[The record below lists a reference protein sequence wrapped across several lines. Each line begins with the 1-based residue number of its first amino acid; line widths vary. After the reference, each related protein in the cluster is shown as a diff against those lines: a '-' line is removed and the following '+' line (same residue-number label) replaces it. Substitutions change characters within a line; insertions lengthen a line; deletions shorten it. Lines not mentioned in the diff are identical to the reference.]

1 MANMCTLIWSVT
13 ACVSLVK
20 WWTGPVVSVKTFTV
34 KFVKLKIECPS
45 LSRIGGRFI
54 PTIFRPISR
63 PTAGQSEGCYPWEN
77 IGPGG
82 NVSPLLLDYSLGA
95 DRRKG
100 ARKKYFLYTL
110 AVVNS
115 CFVIYCMMYT
125 FRVTYHLAFTTNESE
140 KKCQHKK
147 KKKISERNT
156 TGWF

>member
-63 PTAGQSEGCYPWEN
+63 PTAGQSEGCYPWEH

-95 DRRKG
+95 DRRNGVKIMQ
-100 ARKKYFLYTL
+100 KIFFSIYVSSCKLMFCNLLYDVYFQGYL
-110 AVVNS
+110 S
-115 CFVIYCMMYT
+115 
-125 FRVTYHLAFTTNESE
+125 FRVHPKWVWKAVPT
-140 KKCQHKK
+140 
-147 KKKISERNT
+147 
-156 TGWF
+156 